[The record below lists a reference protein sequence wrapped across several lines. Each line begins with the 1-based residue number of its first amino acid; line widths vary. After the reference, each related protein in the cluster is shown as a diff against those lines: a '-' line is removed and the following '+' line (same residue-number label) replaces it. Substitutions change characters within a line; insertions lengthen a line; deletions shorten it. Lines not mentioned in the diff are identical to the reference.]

1 MSQALLEAGRR
12 QKALLEEKKDL
23 VEEAAA
29 KRPRLLE
36 SVVKSPAAKALAAPD
51 TARSEQHG
59 AAAAPDTPKKE
70 QDDAPAAPDAAS
82 HGRLSQETL
91 RMGGGSPVVE
101 DSDEA

>member
-1 MSQALLEAGRR
+1 M
-12 QKALLEEKKDL
+12 LEEKKDL
-23 VEEAAA
+23 VEEPAA

-36 SVVKSPAAKALAAPD
+36 SDVKSPAAKAL
-51 TARSEQHG
+51 
-59 AAAAPDTPKKE
+59 AAPDTPKKE

-82 HGRLSQETL
+82 HGSLSQETL